1 MGVLRRGVI
10 GLTVL
15 AGCGLAVTAASAD
28 GTNTSGSAYELPSIW
43 RGLYGGVH
51 VGHEDVDG
59 DNGVVGGVQLGYNWK
74 SQQIVYGVEGDVSL
88 SGNHSIDWLASLRG
102 RLGYLIQPRLLVYG
116 TAGLGLVNGGETD
129 AAFVYGLGVEGK
141 ITPTMSA
148 RVEYLSFDSNTAHH
162 GDTVGVIRA
171 GLNFKLNP

>member
-28 GTNTSGSAYELPSIW
+28 GPNTSGSAYELPSIW

-116 TAGLGLVNGGETD
+116 TAGLGLVNGGGTD
-129 AAFVYGLGVEGK
+129 ASFVYGLGVEGK

-148 RVEYLSFDSNTAHH
+148 RVEYLSFDTNNAHH
-162 GDTVGVIRA
+162 GDTVSVIRA